1 MLPKK
6 EIKIGKKFIGDKY
19 PCYLVAE
26 LSGNHNGKLSKVYDL
41 IDKAKSAGADA
52 IKIQAYQADTI
63 TIDSENKDFRIN
75 KNNTWSHYNTLF
87 KLYKKAQTPLS
98 WLPSIF
104 KYCRKNKVTIFASVF
119 DKSSIKILEK
129 LNCHI

>member
-63 TIDSENKDFRIN
+63 TIIQKTKISE
-75 KNNTWSHYNTLF
+75 L
-87 KLYKKAQTPLS
+87 
-98 WLPSIF
+98 
-104 KYCRKNKVTIFASVF
+104 
-119 DKSSIKILEK
+119 IKIPESQTHYLSFIK
-129 LNCHI
+129 KHKHH